1 MKVSL
6 NSKMQVHFP
15 VWLVNVFYTAPEVNI
30 SILNFAGHETK
41 LKILYGIF
49 TLQKKTQIFTK
60 KFLSKKI

>member
-6 NSKMQVHFP
+6 NSKMQVRFP

-30 SILNFAGHETK
+30 SILSFAGHETK
-41 LKILYGIF
+41 LKILYRF
-49 TLQKKTQIFTK
+49 LHYKRRHKFSQ